1 MRSAQPLNRVTAIAL
16 ILLQASYSLGQ
27 AQRKPTQS
35 EPVKKSQSAATEAAR
50 PKEDRQDQAIK
61 LEATLVTVPVIAS
74 DRDGRYVP
82 DMRREDFSILED
94 GVKQEI
100 VFFATVDEP
109 FHVVL
114 MLDTSASTQEK
125 LGQIQ
130 SAANAFLSQLKS
142 EDRVKVISFDDSIH
156 NLCDFTNDRGELRRA
171 IDQTRPGQGT
181 KLYDAVTLALRE
193 LRPIKGRKSIV
204 LFTDGVD
211 MHSDTSTYDDN
222 INAVEESGTIVY
234 PIRYDTR
241 ADTEALLRRQ
251 GGLGGIISRPPVGTT
266 PTNVPGGD
274 RAPRFPPSGPTVGDP
289 RIPPVGPPV
298 GFPSPGNIPYPGG
311 RRPDNRFPDGRYP
324 QDNRYPDSRYPQDNR
339 YPPDGS
345 IPEPQPYPRRNDPV
359 RGELDVLYGIAD
371 RYLNELSIK
380 SGGKLSRADN
390 LQSLPSAFAQIAA
403 ELRTQYALGYYPS
416 NASKDGSYR
425 KIQVRTSRKNVAIRA
440 RPGYRAPA
448 GS

>member
-1 MRSAQPLNRVTAIAL
+1 MRSSQLFNRAGVL
-16 ILLQASYSLGQ
+16 ILIVLQAGFGLGQ
-27 AQRKPTQS
+27 AQSKSPQT
-35 EPVKKSQSAATEAAR
+35 EPVKKSQAAAAEPAR
-50 PKEDRQDQAIK
+50 AKEDQQDQAIK
-61 LEATLVTVPVIAS
+61 LEATLVMVPVIAG
-74 DRDGRYVP
+74 DRDGRYIP
-82 DMRREDFSILED
+82 DMRREDFNLHED

-100 VFFATVDEP
+100 VFFGTVNEP

-130 SAANAFLSQLKS
+130 SAANAFLAQLKPD
-142 EDRVKVISFDDSIH
+142 DRVKIISFDDSVH
-156 NLCDFTNDRGELRRA
+156 NLCDFTNDRNELRQA
-171 IDQTRPGQGT
+171 ITQTSPGQGT
-181 KLYDAVTLALRE
+181 KLYDAVTLAIRE
-193 LRPIKGRKSIV
+193 LRPIQGRKSIV

-211 MHSDTSTYDDN
+211 MRSDNSSYGDN
-222 INAVEESGTIVY
+222 INAVEESGIIVY

-251 GGLGGIISRPPVGTT
+251 GGLGGIIRQPPVGTT
-266 PTNVPGGD
+266 PTTIPGGD

-298 GFPSPGNIPYPGG
+298 GLPGPGNIPYPGG
-311 RRPDNRFPDGRYP
+311 RRPDNRLPDDRFPQDNRFPDNRYP
-324 QDNRYPDSRYPQDNR
+324 QDNRYPDGRNPA
-339 YPPDGS
+339 
-345 IPEPQPYPRRNDPV
+345 PQPYPGRNDPV
-359 RGELDVLYGIAD
+359 GGELDVLYRNAD
-371 RYLNELSIK
+371 RYLNDLSTK

-390 LQSLPSAFAQIAA
+390 LQSLPAAFAQIAS

-416 NASKDGSYR
+416 NAAKDGTYR
-425 KIQVRTSRKNVAIRA
+425 KIQVRTSRKNIVVRA